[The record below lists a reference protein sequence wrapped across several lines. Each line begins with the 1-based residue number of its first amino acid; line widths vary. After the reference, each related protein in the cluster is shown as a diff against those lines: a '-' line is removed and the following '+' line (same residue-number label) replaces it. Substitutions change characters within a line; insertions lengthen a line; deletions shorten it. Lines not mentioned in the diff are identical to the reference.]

1 MKINKKTFVLI
12 ILIYSIFFSIN
23 AEETK
28 EYIAEVEF
36 IYGELYL
43 LEKAEWKE
51 IYVNE
56 ELKVGDVIKTEKDSY
71 AEIISK
77 DGDIKLKVGEDTKFV
92 IKKFTKREKKV
103 KSFFGKLWSKVKKI
117 AGRKYEVETKFGTAG
132 VRGTEFGVET
142 NDNIG
147 MNVECRTGEIYL
159 KNNKGEEK
167 VVSAGFKS
175 GVDKEGKFK
184 ETESVDDKTEL
195 SFDKKETDK
204 VTFFKLVEE
213 IKDLLK
219 KVDKEFSNKN
229 FNQLT
234 KKIEIASN
242 IKKEA
247 NIEYSDWII
256 ILMKYRKLKSKYTQ
270 YPDRNKDLLK
280 KISEYEKQLEYW
292 NSQLSVK
299 EGSVDFRIYSE
310 RIEKFDKFYRN
321 IFNEI
326 NDIVEDL
333 EANGNKEIYYK
344 YKILLNKYEVLD
356 EKRIQLIEIIKF
368 EEYLFDRMK
377 SMKYKIA
384 SFKISFE
391 NFSAQVGSVSTWIS
405 EASDAV
411 KTGENIDQYSVEA
424 KRWDFFKKRYESLNA
439 QFLDYKKLL
448 NEAKRKGVLYV
459 SKRVKNE
466 YEEIE
471 NLLTNFKIKKG
482 LILVTMNFGQLQKQF
497 LILNSFLN
505 SQEGRSL
512 LQ

>member
-1 MKINKKTFVLI
+1 MKINKKIFVLMV
-12 ILIYSIFFSIN
+12 LICSVFFSIN
-23 AEETK
+23 AEESDK
-28 EYIAEVEF
+28 YIAEVEF
-36 IYGELYL
+36 IYGDLYL

-56 ELKVGDVIKTEKDSY
+56 ELRVGDVIKTDKDSY

-77 DGDIKLKVGEDTKFV
+77 DGDIKLKVGGDTKFV

-117 AGRKYEVETKFGTAG
+117 VGRKYEVETKFGTAG

-159 KNNKGEEK
+159 KNNVGEEK
-167 VVSAGFKS
+167 ILSAGFKS
-175 GVDKEGKFK
+175 GINNEGKFK
-184 ETESVDDKTEL
+184 ETESTDDKSAISLDENEA
-195 SFDKKETDK
+195 K
-204 VTFFKLVEE
+204 
-213 IKDLLK
+213 K
-219 KVDKEFSNKN
+219 KVFLGLIKEIRDLISRLQDEFSIMIFKN
-229 FNQLT
+229 LT
-234 KKIEIASN
+234 KKINIAEK
-242 IKKEA
+242 IKNDINYNFPEW
-247 NIEYSDWII
+247 DGII
-256 ILMKYRKLKSKYTQ
+256 SKYNEFEKKANEISEE
-270 YPDRNKDLLK
+270 DKNLLK
-280 KISEYEKQLEYW
+280 RLAEYEKQLEYW

-299 EGSVDFRIYSE
+299 EGNVDFRIYSE

-326 NDIVEDL
+326 NDIVEDS
-333 EANGNKEIYYK
+333 NKTSKNNIYYK
-344 YKILLNKYEVLD
+344 YKILLNKYKVLD
-356 EKRIQLIEIIKF
+356 DKRIQLIEIIKF

-377 SMKYKIA
+377 SIKYKIA
-384 SFKISFE
+384 SFKAALE
-391 NFSAQVGSVSTWIS
+391 NFSTQAGSVSTWIS
-405 EASDAV
+405 QASDAV
-411 KTGENIDQYSVEA
+411 RTGENIDQYSFEA
-424 KRWDFFKKRYESLNA
+424 KRWNFLKKRYESLNS

-459 SKRVKNE
+459 SKRVKKE
-466 YEEIE
+466 YEDIE